1 MYKKRFTY
9 ELFPTVV
16 LEYNL
21 NRQFTKQENSVF
33 KSIDEM
39 ERNVGNYLS
48 VNKYILNTPELEYIH
63 NTILDCVNDYIETV
77 YKPKNKLEPYVTQS
91 WINVNERTGWH
102 HLHNHANSFI
112 SGVLYL
118 NADKNKDSIIFYNDL
133 YRQISPYPREYTNYN
148 SQTWKVSVGTGDIIL
163 FPSHLRHMV
172 EANQSDNPR
181 ISLSF
186 NVFVKG
192 TLGKSEIMSELIL

>member
-1 MYKKRFTY
+1 MYKKRSTY

-21 NRQFTKQENSVF
+21 NRHLTKQENATF

-48 VNKYILNTPELEYIH
+48 TNKYVLDIPELEYIRK
-63 NTILDCVNDYIETV
+63 TILECSGDYIETV
-77 YKPKNKLEPYVTQS
+77 YKPQEKIEPYITQS

-102 HLHNHANSFI
+102 HLHNHSNSFI

-118 NADKNKDSIIFYNDL
+118 NADKKNDSIIFYDDK

-148 SQTWKVSVGTGDIIL
+148 SLTWKVSVGTGDILL

-172 EANQSDNPR
+172 EANQRDTPR

-186 NVFVKG
+186 NIFVRG
-192 TLGKSEIMSELIL
+192 NLGKPDIMTELIL